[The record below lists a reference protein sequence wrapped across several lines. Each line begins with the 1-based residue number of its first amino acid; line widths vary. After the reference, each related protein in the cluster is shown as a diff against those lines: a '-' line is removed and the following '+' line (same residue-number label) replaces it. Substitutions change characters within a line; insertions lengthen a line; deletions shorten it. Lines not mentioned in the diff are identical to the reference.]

1 MGIPDYLTLDETFAD
16 KHELPSIEYQAS
28 FFRHFGKLSIDQ
40 DGRLIEHQHSHESSG
55 EADEIMKSRRVER
68 GDRHL
73 AYHGD
78 IQIWGKADGTSFDV
92 VLRFTEGIVTSV
104 IEWTAYPEELKLLAY
119 AE

>member
-1 MGIPDYLTLDETFAD
+1 MGIPDYLTLDKTFAD

-40 DGRLIEHQHSHESSG
+40 DGRLIEHQHGYESSG
-55 EADEIMKSRRVER
+55 EADEILKSRRVEL

-73 AYHGD
+73 AFHGD
-78 IQIWGKADGTSFDV
+78 IQISGTGEGKSINV
-92 VLRFTEGIVTSV
+92 VLRFNAGIVTSV
-104 IEWTAYPEELKLLAY
+104 IEWNAYPEELKLLAY